1 MKRNRNKESYE
12 MSKNSSLIHPRIS
25 TTAEMIALKGTR
37 TTQTKFAV
45 CKKVISAR
53 ITRVIDHPEKAGPSW
68 SAASRRWQKM
78 H

>member
-1 MKRNRNKESYE
+1 

-25 TTAEMIALKGTR
+25 TTAEIIALKGTR
-37 TTQTKFAV
+37 TTQTKFVV
-45 CKKVISAR
+45 CKKMISVH

-68 SAASRRWQKM
+68 SATSCRWQKM